1 MKPIAIPVEMLEV
14 SGIVKMMANA
24 GKASSKAFQL
34 TLARPSIIKQPTII
48 KTGAVMAETEEMADI
63 NGEKKIETA
72 NKMATTVAVKPV
84 RPPAATPVL
93 DST

>member
-1 MKPIAIPVEMLEV
+1 MNPIAIPVDMLEV
-14 SGIVKMMANA
+14 SGIVNMIANA
-24 GKASSKAFQL
+24 GKASSNVFQS
-34 TLARPSIIKQPTII
+34 TFARPSIIKQPTII
-48 KTGAVMAETEEMADI
+48 NTGAVMAETEEMAAI
-63 NGEKKIETA
+63 NGEKKMERA